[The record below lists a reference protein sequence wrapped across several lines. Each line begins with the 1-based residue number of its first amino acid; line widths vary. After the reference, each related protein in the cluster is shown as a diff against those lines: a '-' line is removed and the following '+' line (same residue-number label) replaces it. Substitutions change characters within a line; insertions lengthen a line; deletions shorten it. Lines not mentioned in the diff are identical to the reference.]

1 MRTWPPAAA
10 QTCPVLARADTGAD
24 IDHGPLSFHLGTPP
38 RAVIYPANRASRG
51 DVVRRQQ
58 PRDRSPIERWQP
70 RRSARHACRASSPP
84 SSPIGRSDRRARL
97 AERAASPRAS
107 TRSLRGWRSSQMK
120 RRQRR
125 RRRRR
130 RHGARGAVQAV
141 PRAPLQRLRW
151 QTRAPTARPHGCSRP
166 PPEAIPA
173 ALPAPATAGNP
184 AAGPRRGQPVST
196 ALLIGEGLAIAAPTL
211 ARPARSVRIPRATVV
226 TLSSARSSGSVAAKE
241 EARSQRGSS
250 RSREA
255 YRPSS
260 RPTKAA
266 RKEILVEPPLTEAAE
281 IEAVAAGTEAE
292 TEAEVEAGAE
302 AAVAPEWFRRRS
314 VCRTTCRTAGGSKST
329 VSRMSKRLNASIR
342 CVC

>member
-1 MRTWPPAAA
+1 M
-10 QTCPVLARADTGAD
+10 L
-24 IDHGPLSFHLGTPP
+24 F
-38 RAVIYPANRASRG
+38 
-51 DVVRRQQ
+51 
-58 PRDRSPIERWQP
+58 RS
-70 RRSARHACRASSPP
+70 
-84 SSPIGRSDRRARL
+84 
-97 AERAASPRAS
+97 
-107 TRSLRGWRSSQMK
+107 
-120 RRQRR
+120 
-125 RRRRR
+125 
-130 RHGARGAVQAV
+130 
-141 PRAPLQRLRW
+141 
-151 QTRAPTARPHGCSRP
+151 
-166 PPEAIPA
+166 EAIPA

-281 IEAVAAGTEAE
+281 IEAVAGTEAE
-292 TEAEVEAGAE
+292 TEAEVEAE
-302 AAVAPEWFRRRS
+302 AAVAQALGLPEWFRRRS